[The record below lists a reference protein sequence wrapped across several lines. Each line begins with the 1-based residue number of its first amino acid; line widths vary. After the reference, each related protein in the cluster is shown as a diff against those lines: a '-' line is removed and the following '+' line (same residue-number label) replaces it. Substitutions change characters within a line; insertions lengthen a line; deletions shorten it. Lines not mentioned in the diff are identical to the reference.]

1 VDLFHATD
9 YVLPRLSKIRSVYT
23 LYDLTFLLFPRM
35 HTPLNRWFLTWMVP
49 RSLKAAGA
57 VIVISEHSRRD
68 LLNRYKVD
76 QDRLNVIYLGVNHRF
91 QPASTGACT
100 AVRSK
105 YHLPG
110 RYLLSVGTLEPRKN
124 FNTLL
129 HVLLRLQKMGINTP
143 LVLAGRKGWRFESFF
158 QQLHRLG
165 LTGQVLLLDYVDEA
179 DLPALYSAAD
189 LFVFPSLYEGFGLP
203 VLEAMACGT
212 PVVSSNA
219 ASLPEVCGE
228 AARLVD
234 PLDVEGWAEAIVSI
248 LADPA
253 RMEGMRGLG
262 FHQAERFTWEKTAA
276 GTLKVYRQAAG
287 V

>member
-1 VDLFHATD
+1 
-9 YVLPRLSKIRSVYT
+9 VYT

-35 HTPLNRWFLTWMVP
+35 HTPLNRWFLSWMVP
-49 RSLKAAGA
+49 RSLKAADA
-57 VIVISEHSRRD
+57 VILISKQSRQD
-68 LLNRYKVD
+68 LLTRFRLD
-76 QDRLNVIYLGVNHRF
+76 EDRLKVIYLGVNQAF
-91 QPASTGACT
+91 KPATTRACE
-100 AVRSK
+100 AVRKK

-124 FNTLL
+124 FSTLL
-129 HVLLRLQKMGINTP
+129 HVLLRLQKMGLTVP
-143 LVLAGRKGWRFESFF
+143 LVLAGRKGWRYESFF
-158 QQLHRLG
+158 KQLYRLG
-165 LTGQVLLLDYVDEA
+165 LAGQVLLLDYVAEA

-203 VLEAMACGT
+203 ILEAMACGA

-228 AARLVD
+228 AAWLVD
-234 PLDVEGWAEAIVSI
+234 PLDAEGWAEAIASL

-253 RMEGMRGLG
+253 RKEAIRSLG
-262 FHQAERFTWEKTAA
+262 FRQAERFTWDRTAA
-276 GTLKVYRQAAG
+276 ETLKVYRQAAG